1 LVSNAFFFIFVT
13 VKNFWVILF
22 VSMAGIAAAHA
33 TPVTDPPVTVTGGP
47 EFTLNPNPVTG
58 SYFYVNLMFS
68 EIEYPNAVI
77 MINDVL
83 GKAVFVQSIKSA
95 DFSAGKVRIS
105 TVDAMIQNGVY
116 FVQVKSGDN
125 TRTLKLAIR

>member
-1 LVSNAFFFIFVT
+1 L
-13 VKNFWVILF
+13 
-22 VSMAGIAAAHA
+22 AGISVAHA
-33 TPVTDPPVTVTGGP
+33 APVTEPPVTVNGGP
-47 EFTLNPNPVTG
+47 EFTINPNPVTG

-68 EIEYPNAVI
+68 EVEYPNAVI

-83 GKAVFVQSIKSA
+83 GKAVYVQSIKSA
-95 DFSAGKVRIS
+95 DFAAGKVRIS

>member
-1 LVSNAFFFIFVT
+1 M
-13 VKNFWVILF
+13 KNIWIILF
-22 VSMAGIAAAHA
+22 VALAGISVAQA
-33 TPVTDPPVTVTGGP
+33 TPVTEPPVTVTGGP

-68 EIEYPNAVI
+68 EAEYPNAVI

-83 GKAVFVQSIKSA
+83 GKAVYVQSIKSA
-95 DFSAGKVRIS
+95 DFAAGKVRIS

>member
-1 LVSNAFFFIFVT
+1 MVSNAFFFIFVT
-13 VKNFWVILF
+13 VKNIWVILI
-22 VSMAGIAAAHA
+22 VAMAGIAAAHA
-33 TPVTDPPVTVTGGP
+33 TPVTEPPVTVTGGP

-77 MINDVL
+77 IINDVL
-83 GKAVFVQSIKSA
+83 GKAVYVQSIKSA